1 MSGLYYYKKYSIE
14 NEAYLFASPTIPKVM
29 TGLIEIGEE
38 EYNTLLAEIIEKNY
52 VPTGE
57 NINEN

>member
-1 MSGLYYYKKYSIE
+1 
-14 NEAYLFASPTIPKVM
+14 M

-52 VPTGE
+52 VPTEE
-57 NINEN
+57 NINESEQALQILMEGE